1 MKCMKVARGGVTGPG
16 RPIEQY
22 PPEAWYTYNDPT
34 CDKGCQA
41 SEYHYWATMAAM
53 DIQLDFCLNSQGQV
67 CFGSIAK
74 HSLPPPDAAL
84 PGVLLPGG
92 RRGARARQ
100 VQRALL
106 FRVAPGA
113 LAAPPAPRRSPR
125 ARGGTSRG
133 VFALC

>member
-1 MKCMKVARGGVTGPG
+1 MGLVYVGIAR
-16 RPIEQY
+16 
-22 PPEAWYTYNDPT
+22 
-34 CDKGCQA
+34 
-41 SEYHYWATMAAM
+41 
-53 DIQLDFCLNSQGQV
+53 LQGQV

-106 FRVAPGA
+106 FRVDPGA

-133 VFALC
+133 VFALCFFCFVCFFFFKKKKKKKKKKKS

>member
-1 MKCMKVARGGVTGPG
+1 MGLVYVGIAR
-16 RPIEQY
+16 
-22 PPEAWYTYNDPT
+22 
-34 CDKGCQA
+34 
-41 SEYHYWATMAAM
+41 
-53 DIQLDFCLNSQGQV
+53 LQGQA

-106 FRVAPGA
+106 FRVDPEA

-133 VFALC
+133 VFALCFFFVLFFFIFPGGKKKKKKKKS